1 MSQDP
6 CFLRKNFEGRMI
18 LNEEHTGRKDWYYK
32 SVRTKKCA
40 NNGNIKAS
48 KAQKYNGEKWRYW
61 EQQMRR

>member
-1 MSQDP
+1 
-6 CFLRKNFEGRMI
+6 MI